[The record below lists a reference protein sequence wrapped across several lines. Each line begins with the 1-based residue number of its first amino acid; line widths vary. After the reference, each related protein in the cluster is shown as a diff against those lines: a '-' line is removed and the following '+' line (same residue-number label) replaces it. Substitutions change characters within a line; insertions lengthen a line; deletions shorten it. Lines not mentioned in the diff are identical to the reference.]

1 MNYIIRDIISTE
13 QFKKILSTNTH
24 PITISGIVC
33 VEKSALACAYSN
45 EKNKPVCIVTY
56 NEIQAKKILNDLRFY
71 EEIVDFFPKREISI
85 YDYDAASNDTL
96 YDRINVLNKIYKNKT
111 KIIVTTI
118 EAVMQ
123 NMISKNALFL
133 NTIKIKTGD
142 TINFDNIKQTLKDM
156 GYERTELIEGR
167 GQFSSRGD
175 ILDISINAE
184 EGIRIELWGDEV
196 DSIRKFR
203 ISSQRSTEMLKNV
216 EIFPAKETI
225 LDDSIDKV
233 CERIE
238 KKYTKG
244 IAEDIEI
251 IREGDYTTKIDKY
264 FNEFYISQESIIDYL
279 EGFEIFI
286 DEPEKIQ
293 QRISGIIEDNNNLAI
308 ELADK
313 NKDVPESLVN
323 LTKFK
328 LKYKNVINLKESD
341 SKENHFNLRQINFY
355 KEDINNLSV
364 QLENYI
370 KGDKKVLVL
379 AGTEQNAKKIKNIVS
394 NSAIIENLDN
404 LLLKPGQIAI
414 STGSLSSGFENIDTN
429 LIVIS
434 GEDFSNTNKAKK
446 YTRVNDS
453 FKSGE
458 KIVFADLK
466 VGDLIV
472 HKNYGIGIFD
482 GIKTI
487 QNDGVTKDYISLKYR
502 DGDGLYV
509 PTDALDNVRKY
520 IGSEAGIRLNKLG
533 TKEWQNTKTKVKG
546 NLRAVAKELIEL
558 YAKREHSKGFAFS
571 KDTPWQ
577 NQFESSF
584 PYQETSDQLRCI
596 NEVKHDMESDK
607 PMDRLL
613 CGDVGYGKTEVAIRA
628 AFKAV
633 MDSKQVAY
641 LAPTTVLANQQYK
654 EFKERMKE
662 YSINVELLNRFRTAK
677 QQKEIIQKL
686 KEGKIDVIIGTHR
699 VLSKDVEFKN
709 LGLLI
714 IDEEHRF
721 GVKDKE
727 KIKQYKENI
736 DVLTMTATPI
746 PRTMQMSIVGI
757 RDMSVIYEPPQDRK
771 PVQTYV
777 LEYDKEIIREAIT
790 KELERGGQVF
800 YIYNIVESIA
810 HKAMEIEKLV
820 PEAKIAYAH
829 GQMSGQQIEEIMQD
843 FIDKKTNVLVC
854 TTILES
860 GIDIPNANTMII
872 ENADRFGLSQLYQI
886 RGRVGRSERQ
896 AYAYITYRRDKMI
909 SEDASQRLKAIKEF
923 TEFGSGF
930 KIATR
935 DLQIRGAGSIFGEMQ
950 HGHIEQVGYDMYSKL
965 LDEVV
970 REEKGEK
977 PKEQE
982 IEISIDINVSSFIP
996 SYYIEDSSQ
1005 KIEIYQ
1011 DIANSRTEEDIQ
1023 NIIDEI
1029 IDRYGEMPKEV
1040 NNLIEIARI
1049 KNICRQKN
1057 VIKIQSRPMGVV
1069 FIFSEYNIDNI
1080 PRIVEKYKNKI
1091 NFSPAENPY
1100 VTLHTDTRSLK
1111 EIKDFLSDL

>member
-71 EEIVDFFPKREISI
+71 EEKVDFFPKREISV

-293 QRISGIIEDNNNLAI
+293 QRISGIIEDSNNLAI

-896 AYAYITYRRDKMI
+896 AYAYVTYRRDKMI

-1057 VIKIQSRPMGVV
+1057 VIKVQSRPMGVV
-1069 FIFSEYNIDNI
+1069 FIFSEYNVDNI